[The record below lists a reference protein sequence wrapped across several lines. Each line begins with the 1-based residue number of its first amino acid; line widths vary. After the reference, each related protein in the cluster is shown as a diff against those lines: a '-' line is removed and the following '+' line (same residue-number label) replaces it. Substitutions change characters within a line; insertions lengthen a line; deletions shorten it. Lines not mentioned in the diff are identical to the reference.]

1 RHPATLAGQLPIEQD
16 NARNQE
22 FETAIPPLPLRQ
34 SRIEEQPR
42 DVDAMSATANA
53 AGGSSPSN
61 VASYKIIDSTLREAD
76 QWATNPLSRDTKV
89 AIAKA
94 LDSFAVD
101 YIEITNPS
109 SSEQALE
116 DSKAIAALGLKAKI
130 HAHVRNLDD
139 AKKAASVEAGV
150 GSVGL
155 VVGASSF
162 SSDVSHEKS
171 IEKIQESAVEVISYL
186 KSQNAETQF
195 SFEDTFRSD
204 LVDLLS
210 LYQAVKEAGAD
221 RVGINDIIK
230 LIRRKGVITG
240 DIECRFHDETGCA
253 VGNAV
258 TALEAGAT
266 HIDTTVLGIGERN
279 GLVPLGA
286 FSARMLVAA
295 PEYTKGKYNLKE
307 LKALETVV
315 SEAVNINV
323 PYNNPVTGFSAF
335 THKAGIHA
343 KAILNNP
350 STYEVFDPAEYG
362 ISRNVAINSRV
373 TGWNAVRSRVDQ
385 LGLVMTDDEVKAVT
399 AKIKQTADT
408 RPLTIEDTD
417 NILHAFHAELKKA

>member
-1 RHPATLAGQLPIEQD
+1 
-16 NARNQE
+16 
-22 FETAIPPLPLRQ
+22 
-34 SRIEEQPR
+34 
-42 DVDAMSATANA
+42 MSATANA

-61 VASYKIIDSTLREAD
+61 VASYKIVDSTLREAD

-116 DSKAIAALGLKAKI
+116 DSKAIAALGLKAKL

-171 IEKIQESAVEVISYL
+171 MEKIQESAVEVISYL
-186 KSQNAETQF
+186 KSQNVETQF

-221 RVGINDIIK
+221 RVGINDIIGGTTPR
-230 LIRRKGVITG
+230 LVDENG

-258 TALEAGAT
+258 TALEAGAN

>member
-1 RHPATLAGQLPIEQD
+1 
-16 NARNQE
+16 
-22 FETAIPPLPLRQ
+22 
-34 SRIEEQPR
+34 
-42 DVDAMSATANA
+42 MSGTPNA
-53 AGGSSPSN
+53 AGESSPSN
-61 VASYKIIDSTLREAD
+61 IASYKIIDSTLREAD
-76 QWATNPLSRDTKV
+76 QWATNTLSRDTKV

-101 YIEITNPS
+101 YIEITSPS
-109 SSEQALE
+109 LNEQAFE
-116 DSKAIAALGLKAKI
+116 DSKAIAALGLKAK
-130 HAHVRNLDD
+130 VD
-139 AKKAASVEAGV
+139 AGV
-150 GSVGL
+150 GSVAL
-155 VVGASSF
+155 VIGASSF

-171 IEKIQESAVEVISYL
+171 MEKIQESAVEVITYL
-186 KSQNAETQF
+186 KSQNVEAQF

-221 RVGINDIIK
+221 RVGINDIIGGTTPRLVDDNEK
-230 LIRRKGVITG
+230 LTERKGVING

-295 PEYTKGKYNLKE
+295 PEYAKGKYNLKE

-362 ISRNVAINSRV
+362 ITRNVAINSRV

-417 NILHAFHAELKKA
+417 NILHSFHAELHKA

>member
-1 RHPATLAGQLPIEQD
+1 
-16 NARNQE
+16 
-22 FETAIPPLPLRQ
+22 
-34 SRIEEQPR
+34 
-42 DVDAMSATANA
+42 MSATANA

-61 VASYKIIDSTLREAD
+61 VASYKILDSTLREAD

-101 YIEITNPS
+101 YIEITSPS

-116 DSKAIAALGLKAKI
+116 DSKAIAALGLK
-130 HAHVRNLDD
+130 VD
-139 AKKAASVEAGV
+139 AGV
-150 GSVGL
+150 RSVGL

-171 IEKIQESAVEVISYL
+171 MEKIQESAVEVIAYL
-186 KSQNAETQF
+186 KSQNVETQF

-221 RVGINDIIK
+221 RVGINDIIGGTTPRLVDDNEELTK
-230 LIRRKGVITG
+230 RKGVING

>member
-1 RHPATLAGQLPIEQD
+1 
-16 NARNQE
+16 
-22 FETAIPPLPLRQ
+22 
-34 SRIEEQPR
+34 
-42 DVDAMSATANA
+42 MSATANA

-61 VASYKIIDSTLREAD
+61 VASYKILDSTLREAD

-101 YIEITNPS
+101 YIEITSPS

-116 DSKAIAALGLKAKI
+116 DSKAIAALGLKAKL
-130 HAHVRNLDD
+130 HAHVRDLDD
-139 AKKAASVEAGV
+139 AKKAASVDAGV
-150 GSVGL
+150 RSVGL

-171 IEKIQESAVEVISYL
+171 MEKIQESAVEVIAYL
-186 KSQNAETQF
+186 KSQNVETQF

-221 RVGINDIIK
+221 RVGINDIIGGTTPRLVDDNEELTK
-230 LIRRKGVITG
+230 RKGVING

>member
-1 RHPATLAGQLPIEQD
+1 
-16 NARNQE
+16 
-22 FETAIPPLPLRQ
+22 
-34 SRIEEQPR
+34 
-42 DVDAMSATANA
+42 MSATANA
-53 AGGSSPSN
+53 ASGSSPSN

-101 YIEITNPS
+101 YIEITSPS

-116 DSKAIAALGLKAKI
+116 DSKAIAALGLK
-130 HAHVRNLDD
+130 
-139 AKKAASVEAGV
+139 VEAGV

-171 IEKIQESAVEVISYL
+171 LEKIQESAVEVISYL
-186 KSQNAETQF
+186 KSQNVETQF

-221 RVGINDIIK
+221 RVGINDIIGGTTPR
-230 LIRRKGVITG
+230 LVDDNVRTLRGVIKG

-417 NILHAFHAELKKA
+417 NILHAFHAELQKA

>member
-1 RHPATLAGQLPIEQD
+1 
-16 NARNQE
+16 
-22 FETAIPPLPLRQ
+22 
-34 SRIEEQPR
+34 
-42 DVDAMSATANA
+42 MSATANA

-61 VASYKIIDSTLREAD
+61 VASYKILDSTLREAD

-101 YIEITNPS
+101 YIEITSPS

-116 DSKAIAALGLKAKI
+116 DSKAIAALGLKAKL
-130 HAHVRNLDD
+130 HAHVRDLDD
-139 AKKAASVEAGV
+139 AKKAVDAGV
-150 GSVGL
+150 RSVGL

-171 IEKIQESAVEVISYL
+171 MEKIQESAVEVIAYL
-186 KSQNAETQF
+186 KSQNVETQF

-221 RVGINDIIK
+221 RVGINDIIGGTTPR
-230 LIRRKGVITG
+230 LVDDNVRTLRGVING

-417 NILHAFHAELKKA
+417 NILHAFHAELNKA